1 LDADRREPAKGDP
14 EVAHGPEPARRPRDR
29 RQQIVASAAKQ
40 FRKAGYHN
48 VGITE
53 IAEAVGITSAALYRH
68 FGGKQDLLL
77 ATVEDAIDR
86 LEQVWSRPDAGLDEL
101 LDATCALAAN
111 GPHVGV
117 LWARELAHLPAEQQ
131 RELRARLVTAIE
143 PVRSALRTARPDLS
157 ADGVDLL
164 LWATVGVIASAGF
177 YSVKLD
183 AGGQQTGLL
192 EACRAVCATAP
203 IAAVDPTDEVKPP
216 SPAQARLLPASK
228 QEAILAA
235 ATRLFS
241 TRGYQA
247 VGMDDIGAAAGIT
260 GATVYHHFSNKAAI
274 LTAALTRGVQAMFFD
289 LSGALESS
297 STPREAL
304 DKLLRGFVRIS
315 LEHGQVIDALRN
327 EAINL
332 PAEERRP
339 LLQMQADYLSE
350 WVALLTGHRTDLS
363 EPEALVLVQAA
374 TISIGSTLAVP
385 HLRRRPTLDAELVA
399 IGEAI
404 LGLDRTSDAAAS

>member
-1 LDADRREPAKGDP
+1 M
-14 EVAHGPEPARRPRDR
+14 AHGPEPARRPRDR
-29 RQQIVASAAKQ
+29 RQQIIASAAQQ

-53 IAEAVGITSAALYRH
+53 IAEAVGITSGALYRH

-77 ATVEDAIDR
+77 ATVADAIDR
-86 LEQVWSRPDAGLDEL
+86 LEQVWSRPDAALDEL
-101 LDATCALAAN
+101 LDATCSLAVN

-117 LWARELAHLPAEQQ
+117 LWARELAHLPVEQQ
-131 RELRARLVTAIE
+131 RMLRARLVTAIE
-143 PVRSALRTARPDLS
+143 PLRSALGTARSDLS
-157 ADGVDLL
+157 PDGVDLL

-177 YSVKLD
+177 YSVKLE
-183 AGGQQTGLL
+183 AGRQQARLL
-192 EACRAVCATAP
+192 EACRAVCTTVSIAP
-203 IAAVDPTDEVKPP
+203 VDPTDEVDPP
-216 SPAQARLLPASK
+216 SPSQAGLLPASK

-247 VGMDDIGAAAGIT
+247 VGVDDIGAAAGIT

-297 STPREAL
+297 TTPGEAL
-304 DKLLRGFVRIS
+304 DKLLRGFARIS
-315 LEHGQVIDALRN
+315 LEHGHGIGALRN

-332 PAEERRP
+332 PAEERRT
-339 LLQMQADYLSE
+339 LLHVQADYVSE
-350 WVALLTGHRTDLS
+350 WVALLTRHRTDLS
-363 EPEALVLVQAA
+363 EPEAFVLVQAA
-374 TISIGSTLAVP
+374 TTSIGSTLAVP
-385 HLRRRPTLDAELVA
+385 HLRRRPMLDAELVA
-399 IGEAI
+399 VGAGI
-404 LGLDRTSDAAAS
+404 LGLDGAHDQHPVPPTSERTT

>member
-1 LDADRREPAKGDP
+1 
-14 EVAHGPEPARRPRDR
+14 VAHGPEPVRRPRDR
-29 RQQIVASAAKQ
+29 RQQIITSAAKQ
-40 FRKAGYHN
+40 FRTAGYHN

-53 IAEAVGITSAALYRH
+53 IAEAVGITSGALYRH

-77 ATVEDAIDR
+77 ATVADAIDR
-86 LEQVWSRPDAGLDEL
+86 LEQVWSRPDATLDEL
-101 LDATCALAAN
+101 LDATCALASK
-111 GPHVGV
+111 GPQVGV
-117 LWARELAHLPAEQQ
+117 LWARELSHLPAEQQ
-131 RELRARLVTAIE
+131 REMRARLVTAIA
-143 PVRSALRTARPDLS
+143 PVRSALGTARPDLS

-164 LWATVGVIASAGF
+164 LWATVGVVASAGF
-177 YSVKLD
+177 YSVRLE
-183 AGGQQTGLL
+183 AARQQARLL
-192 EACRAVCATAP
+192 EACRAVCTTVP
-203 IAAVDPTDEVKPP
+203 IAAVDPTHEMDPP
-216 SPAQARLLPASK
+216 SPLGAGLLPASK

-247 VGMDDIGAAAGIT
+247 VGVDDIGAAAGIT

-297 STPREAL
+297 STPGEAL

-315 LEHGQVIDALRN
+315 LEHGQVIGALRN

-339 LLQMQADYLSE
+339 LLQAQADYVSE
-350 WVALLTGHRTDLS
+350 WVALVTQYRTDVS

-385 HLRRRPTLDAELVA
+385 HLRRRPTLDAELAA
-399 IGEAI
+399 IGAAI
-404 LGLDRTSDAAAS
+404 LGLDAVGS